1 MSKGYLAILVDKIEQ
16 VDIEI
21 NIRNV
26 GFPGDGGGPRQGL
39 ERGESSPRQGYG
51 RG

>member
-1 MSKGYLAILVDKIEQ
+1 MSKGDLAILVDMIEQ
-16 VDIEI
+16 VDIEN
-21 NIRNV
+21 NIRDV

-39 ERGESSPRQGYG
+39 ERGESSSRQGHG